1 MRTGPLRRHLLRI
14 ERGLASYR
22 PVAPPPTPRE
32 PPRAAATLAALDRAY
47 QPGDA
52 IGNREIAA
60 AGAVSRND
68 AAAILRTLRRYRR
81 PMTGG
86 ELLFYGCPGVLAA
99 ERDAALSELEAR
111 GLVVA
116 LDRPYVQR

>member
-68 AAAILRTLRRYRR
+68 AAAIRQWAIAAGCWPYAHAPSGFRRRAK
-81 PMTGG
+81 GG
-86 ELLFYGCPGVLAA
+86 K
-99 ERDAALSELEAR
+99 S
-111 GLVVA
+111 
-116 LDRPYVQR
+116 